1 MEENNGKKKKILIAV
16 ISGLV
21 LAGVLIFAF
30 LPDDL
35 FSEERKI
42 QKQREK
48 LENNADYSSIVEDFT
63 FESSEYEDVYT
74 NTTSIDG
81 QTQESSSTE
90 SELSESMPD
99 SLSDMK
105 PEEFADVLD
114 YSKMDFSWYTDIKY
128 DHVIDYSTWQQLS
141 LPSDKDSWNYLTT
154 FLSSASEDSTVI
166 FKKLH
171 FIKYLDTDKTCCI
184 CSFSDDD
191 TVNDNLIILK
201 NTYEP
206 FNFPPSDRDTLNF
219 SAYACNIKLQKVE
232 DVTIAYALFSSDA
245 NRTSGGDSNE

>member
-1 MEENNGKKKKILIAV
+1 MDENSGKKKKILIAV

-48 LENNADYSSIVEDFT
+48 LENNADYSSIAEEFT
-63 FESSEYEDVYT
+63 SESSEYEEAYT
-74 NTTSIDG
+74 STTE
-81 QTQESSSTE
+81 QMLESQSTE
-90 SELSESMPD
+90 PVIYESMPD
-99 SLSDMK
+99 SLSDMTPK
-105 PEEFADVLD
+105 EFADVLD

-171 FIKYLDTDKTCCI
+171 FIKYLDTEKTCCI

-206 FNFPPSDRDTLNF
+206 FNFSPNARDTLNF
-219 SAYACNIKLQKVE
+219 AAYACNIKLQKVE

>member
-1 MEENNGKKKKILIAV
+1 MNENSSKKKKILIAV

-42 QKQREK
+42 QKQRER
-48 LENNADYSSIVEDFT
+48 LESNADYSSVSEEFT
-63 FESSEYEDVYT
+63 SESSEYEEVYT
-74 NTTSIDG
+74 STTEQMSEG
-81 QTQESSSTE
+81 QFTE
-90 SELSESMPD
+90 PTFSENMLD
-99 SLSDMK
+99 SLNGMTS
-105 PEEFADVLD
+105 EEFADMLD

-141 LPSDKDSWNYLTT
+141 LPSNKDSWNYLTT

-166 FKKLH
+166 FKNLH

-191 TVNDNLIILK
+191 TVNDNMIILK

-206 FNFPPSDRDTLNF
+206 FNFSPDDRDTLNF
-219 SAYACNIKLQKVE
+219 AAYACNIKLQKVE

-245 NRTSGGDSNE
+245 SRTSGGDNDE

>member
-1 MEENNGKKKKILIAV
+1 MDENSGKKKKILIAV

-48 LENNADYSSIVEDFT
+48 LENNADYSSIAEEFT
-63 FESSEYEDVYT
+63 YESSEYEEVYT
-74 NTTSIDG
+74 STTE
-81 QTQESSSTE
+81 QMLESQSTE
-90 SELSESMPD
+90 PELSESMPD
-99 SLSDMK
+99 SLSDMT
-105 PEEFADVLD
+105 PEEFANVLD

-206 FNFPPSDRDTLNF
+206 FNFSPNARDTLNF
-219 SAYACNIKLQKVE
+219 AAYACNIKLQKVE

>member
-1 MEENNGKKKKILIAV
+1 MEENSGKKKKILIAV

-63 FESSEYEDVYT
+63 FESSEYEEVYT
-74 NTTSIDG
+74 STTEQMLESQSI
-81 QTQESSSTE
+81 E
-90 SELSESMPD
+90 SELSESMSD
-99 SLSDMK
+99 SLSDMT

-206 FNFPPSDRDTLNF
+206 FNFSPDDRDTLNF

>member
-1 MEENNGKKKKILIAV
+1 MEENNSKKKKILIAV

-48 LENNADYSSIVEDFT
+48 LENNADYSSIVEEFT
-63 FESSEYEDVYT
+63 YESSEYEEVYT
-74 NTTSIDG
+74 STTE
-81 QTQESSSTE
+81 QMLESQSTE

-99 SLSDMK
+99 SLSDMT

-171 FIKYLDTDKTCCI
+171 FIKYLDTEKTCCI

-206 FNFPPSDRDTLNF
+206 FNFSPDDRDTLNF

>member
-1 MEENNGKKKKILIAV
+1 MEENNSKNNKNKKILIAV

-63 FESSEYEDVYT
+63 FESSEYEEVYT
-74 NTTSIDG
+74 STTE
-81 QTQESSSTE
+81 QMLESQSTE
-90 SELSESMPD
+90 PELSESMPD
-99 SLSDMK
+99 SLSDMT

-206 FNFPPSDRDTLNF
+206 FNFSPNARDTLNF
-219 SAYACNIKLQKVE
+219 AAYACNIKLQKVE

>member
-1 MEENNGKKKKILIAV
+1 MDENSGKKKKILIAV

-48 LENNADYSSIVEDFT
+48 LENNADYSSIAEEFT
-63 FESSEYEDVYT
+63 YESSEYEEVYT
-74 NTTSIDG
+74 STTE
-81 QTQESSSTE
+81 QMLESQSTE
-90 SELSESMPD
+90 PELSESMPD
-99 SLSDMK
+99 SLSDMT

-128 DHVIDYSTWQQLS
+128 DHVIDYSTCQQLS

-154 FLSSASEDSTVI
+154 FLSSVSEDSTVI

-171 FIKYLDTDKTCCI
+171 FIKYLDTEKTCCI

-206 FNFPPSDRDTLNF
+206 FNFSPNARDTLNF
-219 SAYACNIKLQKVE
+219 AAYACNIKLQKVE

>member
-1 MEENNGKKKKILIAV
+1 MDENSSKKKKILIAV

-42 QKQREK
+42 QKQRER
-48 LENNADYSSIVEDFT
+48 LESNADYSSVSEEFT
-63 FESSEYEDVYT
+63 YESSEYEEVYT
-74 NTTSIDG
+74 STTEQMSEG
-81 QTQESSSTE
+81 QFTE
-90 SELSESMPD
+90 PTISENMLD
-99 SLSDMK
+99 SLNGMTS
-105 PEEFADVLD
+105 EEFADMLD

-141 LPSDKDSWNYLTT
+141 LPSNKDSWNYLTT

-166 FKKLH
+166 FKNLH

-206 FNFPPSDRDTLNF
+206 FNFSSDDRDTLNF
-219 SAYACNIKLQKVE
+219 AAYACNIKLQKVE

-245 NRTSGGDSNE
+245 SRTSGGDNDE

>member
-1 MEENNGKKKKILIAV
+1 MDENSSKKKKILIAV

-21 LAGVLIFAF
+21 LADVLIFAF

-48 LENNADYSSIVEDFT
+48 LENNVDYSSIAEEFT
-63 FESSEYEDVYT
+63 YELSDYEEVYT
-74 NTTSIDG
+74 RTTE
-81 QTQESSSTE
+81 QMLESQSTE

-99 SLSDMK
+99 SLSDMT

-128 DHVIDYSTWQQLS
+128 DHVIDYSTWQQLR

-206 FNFPPSDRDTLNF
+206 FNFSSDDRDTLNF

>member
-1 MEENNGKKKKILIAV
+1 MEENSGKKKKILIAV

-63 FESSEYEDVYT
+63 FESSEYEEVYT
-74 NTTSIDG
+74 STTEQMLESQSI
-81 QTQESSSTE
+81 E

-99 SLSDMK
+99 SLSDMT

-206 FNFPPSDRDTLNF
+206 FNFSPDDRDTLNF

>member
-1 MEENNGKKKKILIAV
+1 MDENSGKKKKILIAV

-21 LAGVLIFAF
+21 LVGVLIFAF

-48 LENNADYSSIVEDFT
+48 LENNADYSSIAEEFT
-63 FESSEYEDVYT
+63 SESSEYEEVYT
-74 NTTSIDG
+74 STTE
-81 QTQESSSTE
+81 QMLESQSTE

-99 SLSDMK
+99 SLSDMT
-105 PEEFADVLD
+105 PEEFADVID

-171 FIKYLDTDKTCCI
+171 FIKYLDTEKTCCI

-206 FNFPPSDRDTLNF
+206 FNFSPDDRDTLNF

-232 DVTIAYALFSSDA
+232 DVTIAYVLFSSDA

>member
-1 MEENNGKKKKILIAV
+1 MEENNSKKKKILIAV

-48 LENNADYSSIVEDFT
+48 LENNADYSSVSEEFT
-63 FESSEYEDVYT
+63 YESSEYEEVYT
-74 NTTSIDG
+74 STTE
-81 QTQESSSTE
+81 QMLESQFTE

-99 SLSDMK
+99 SLSDMT

-141 LPSDKDSWNYLTT
+141 LPSDNDSWNYLTT

-171 FIKYLDTDKTCCI
+171 FIKYLDTEKTCCI

-206 FNFPPSDRDTLNF
+206 FNFSPDDRDTLNF

>member
-1 MEENNGKKKKILIAV
+1 MDENSGKKKKILIAV

-48 LENNADYSSIVEDFT
+48 LENNADYSSIAEEFT
-63 FESSEYEDVYT
+63 YESSEYEEVYT
-74 NTTSIDG
+74 STTE
-81 QTQESSSTE
+81 QMLESQSTE
-90 SELSESMPD
+90 PELSESMPD
-99 SLSDMK
+99 SLSDMT

-171 FIKYLDTDKTCCI
+171 FIKYLDTEKTCCI

-201 NTYEP
+201 NTYES
-206 FNFPPSDRDTLNF
+206 FNFSPNARDTLNF
-219 SAYACNIKLQKVE
+219 AAYACNIKLQKVE

>member
-1 MEENNGKKKKILIAV
+1 MDENSSKKKKILIAV

-21 LAGVLIFAF
+21 LVGVLIFAF

-42 QKQREK
+42 KKQQEK
-48 LENNADYSSIVEDFT
+48 LESNADYSSIAEEFT
-63 FESSEYEDVYT
+63 YESSDYEEVYT
-74 NTTSIDG
+74 STTEKMLEG
-81 QTQESSSTE
+81 QFTYPTI
-90 SELSESMPD
+90 SENMLD
-99 SLSDMK
+99 SLSGVTQ
-105 PEEFADVLD
+105 EEFIDMLD

-141 LPSDKDSWNYLTT
+141 LPSNKDSWNYLTT

-166 FKKLH
+166 FKNLH
-171 FIKYLDTDKTCCI
+171 FIEYLDTDKTCCI

-206 FNFPPSDRDTLNF
+206 FNFSPDDRDTLNF
-219 SAYACNIKLQKVE
+219 AAYACNIKLQKVE

-245 NRTSGGDSNE
+245 SRTSGGDSDE

>member
-1 MEENNGKKKKILIAV
+1 MDENSSKKKKILIAV

-35 FSEERKI
+35 FNEERKI

-48 LENNADYSSIVEDFT
+48 LENNADYSSVSEEFT
-63 FESSEYEDVYT
+63 YESSEYEEVYT
-74 NTTSIDG
+74 STTE
-81 QTQESSSTE
+81 QMLESQFTE

-99 SLSDMK
+99 SLSDMT

-141 LPSDKDSWNYLTT
+141 LPSDNDSWNYLTT

-171 FIKYLDTDKTCCI
+171 FIKYLDTEKTCCI

-206 FNFPPSDRDTLNF
+206 FNFSPDDRDTLNF

>member
-1 MEENNGKKKKILIAV
+1 MDENSSKKKKILIAV

-35 FSEERKI
+35 FNEERKI

-48 LENNADYSSIVEDFT
+48 LENNADYSSVSEEFT
-63 FESSEYEDVYT
+63 YESSEYEEVYT
-74 NTTSIDG
+74 STTEQMLESQSI
-81 QTQESSSTE
+81 E

-99 SLSDMK
+99 SLSDMT

-171 FIKYLDTDKTCCI
+171 FIKYLDTEKTCCI

-206 FNFPPSDRDTLNF
+206 FNFSPDDRDTLNF
-219 SAYACNIKLQKVE
+219 SAYACNIKLQRVE

>member
-1 MEENNGKKKKILIAV
+1 MEENSGKKKKILIAV

-48 LENNADYSSIVEDFT
+48 LENNVDYSSIAEEFT
-63 FESSEYEDVYT
+63 SESSEYEDVYT
-74 NTTSIDG
+74 NTTSIDE
-81 QTQESSSTE
+81 QTQESLSTE
-90 SELSESMPD
+90 LELSESMPD
-99 SLSDMK
+99 SLSDMT

-171 FIKYLDTDKTCCI
+171 FIKYLDTEKTCCI

-206 FNFPPSDRDTLNF
+206 FNFSPDDRDTLNF

>member
-1 MEENNGKKKKILIAV
+1 MEENNSKKKKILIAV

-48 LENNADYSSIVEDFT
+48 LENNAGYNSIAEEFT
-63 FESSEYEDVYT
+63 YESSEYEDVYT
-74 NTTSIDG
+74 NITSIDG
-81 QTQESSSTE
+81 QMQESSSTE
-90 SELSESMPD
+90 SELSESIPD
-99 SLSDMK
+99 SLSDMT

-171 FIKYLDTDKTCCI
+171 FIKYLDTEKTCCI

-206 FNFPPSDRDTLNF
+206 FNFSPDDRDTLNF

>member
-1 MEENNGKKKKILIAV
+1 MDENSGKKKKILIAV

-48 LENNADYSSIVEDFT
+48 LENNADYSSIAEEFT
-63 FESSEYEDVYT
+63 YESSEYEDVYT
-74 NTTSIDG
+74 NTTSIDW
-81 QTQESSSTE
+81 QTQESSYTE
-90 SELSESMPD
+90 SELSESMSD
-99 SLSDMK
+99 SLSNMT

-206 FNFPPSDRDTLNF
+206 FNFSPDDRDTLNF

>member
-1 MEENNGKKKKILIAV
+1 MEENNSKKKKILMAV

-21 LAGVLIFAF
+21 LVGVLIFAF

-48 LENNADYSSIVEDFT
+48 LENNADYSSIAEEFT
-63 FESSEYEDVYT
+63 SESSEYEEVYT
-74 NTTSIDG
+74 STTE
-81 QTQESSSTE
+81 QMLESQSTE

-99 SLSDMK
+99 SLSDMT

-206 FNFPPSDRDTLNF
+206 FNFFSPNARDTLNF
-219 SAYACNIKLQKVE
+219 AAYACNIKLQKVE

>member
-1 MEENNGKKKKILIAV
+1 MDENSSKKKKILIAV

-35 FSEERKI
+35 FNEERKI

-48 LENNADYSSIVEDFT
+48 LENNADYSSVSEEFT
-63 FESSEYEDVYT
+63 YESSEYEEVYT
-74 NTTSIDG
+74 STTE
-81 QTQESSSTE
+81 QMLESQFTE

-99 SLSDMK
+99 SLSDMT

-141 LPSDKDSWNYLTT
+141 LPSDNDSWNYLTT

-171 FIKYLDTDKTCCI
+171 FIKYLDTEKTCCI

-201 NTYEP
+201 NTYEH
-206 FNFPPSDRDTLNF
+206 FNFSPDDRDTLNF

>member
-1 MEENNGKKKKILIAV
+1 MDENSGKKKKILIAV

-21 LAGVLIFAF
+21 LAVVLIFAF

-48 LENNADYSSIVEDFT
+48 LENNADYSSIAEEFT
-63 FESSEYEDVYT
+63 YESSEYEEVYT
-74 NTTSIDG
+74 STTE
-81 QTQESSSTE
+81 QMLESQYTE
-90 SELSESMPD
+90 PELSESMPD
-99 SLSDMK
+99 SLSDMT

-206 FNFPPSDRDTLNF
+206 FNFSPDDRDTLNF

-245 NRTSGGDSNE
+245 SRTSGGDSNE

>member
-206 FNFPPSDRDTLNF
+206 FNFSPSDRDTLNF

>member
-1 MEENNGKKKKILIAV
+1 MDENSGKKKKILIAV

-48 LENNADYSSIVEDFT
+48 LENNADYSSIAEEFT
-63 FESSEYEDVYT
+63 YESSEYEEVYT
-74 NTTSIDG
+74 STTE
-81 QTQESSSTE
+81 QMLESKSTE
-90 SELSESMPD
+90 PELSESMPD
-99 SLSDMK
+99 SLSDMT

-171 FIKYLDTDKTCCI
+171 FIKYLDTEKTCCI

-206 FNFPPSDRDTLNF
+206 FNFSPNARDTLNF
-219 SAYACNIKLQKVE
+219 AAYACNIKLQKVE

>member
-1 MEENNGKKKKILIAV
+1 MDENSGKKKKILIAV

-48 LENNADYSSIVEDFT
+48 LENNADYSSIAEEFT
-63 FESSEYEDVYT
+63 YESSEYEEVYT
-74 NTTSIDG
+74 STTE
-81 QTQESSSTE
+81 QMLESQSTE
-90 SELSESMPD
+90 PELSESMPD
-99 SLSDMK
+99 SLSDMT

-171 FIKYLDTDKTCCI
+171 FIKYLDTEKTCCI

-206 FNFPPSDRDTLNF
+206 FNFSPNARDTLNF
-219 SAYACNIKLQKVE
+219 AAYACNIKLQKVE
-232 DVTIAYALFSSDA
+232 DVTIAYALFSSDV

>member
-1 MEENNGKKKKILIAV
+1 MDENSSKKKKILIAV

-63 FESSEYEDVYT
+63 FESSEYEEVYT
-74 NTTSIDG
+74 STTE
-81 QTQESSSTE
+81 QMLESQSTE

-99 SLSDMK
+99 SLSDMT

-154 FLSSASEDSTVI
+154 FLSSVSEDSTVI

-206 FNFPPSDRDTLNF
+206 FNFSPDDRDTLNF

>member
-1 MEENNGKKKKILIAV
+1 MEENSSKKKKILIAV

-48 LENNADYSSIVEDFT
+48 LENNADYSSIAEEFT
-63 FESSEYEDVYT
+63 SESSEYEEVYT
-74 NTTSIDG
+74 STTE
-81 QTQESSSTE
+81 QMLESQSTE

-99 SLSDMK
+99 SLSDMT
-105 PEEFADVLD
+105 PDEFADVLD

-171 FIKYLDTDKTCCI
+171 FIKYLDTEKTCCI

-206 FNFPPSDRDTLNF
+206 FNFSQDDRDTLNF
-219 SAYACNIKLQKVE
+219 SAYSCNIKLQKVE

-245 NRTSGGDSNE
+245 SRTSGGDSNE

>member
-1 MEENNGKKKKILIAV
+1 MDENSSKKKKILIAV

-42 QKQREK
+42 QKQRER
-48 LENNADYSSIVEDFT
+48 LESNADYSSIAEEFT
-63 FESSEYEDVYT
+63 YESSEYEEVYT
-74 NTTSIDG
+74 STTE
-81 QTQESSSTE
+81 QMLESQSTE

-99 SLSDMK
+99 SLSDMT
-105 PEEFADVLD
+105 PEEFADMLD

-141 LPSDKDSWNYLTT
+141 LPSNKDSWNYLTT

-166 FKKLH
+166 FKNLH
-171 FIKYLDTDKTCCI
+171 FIKYLDTEKTCCI

-206 FNFPPSDRDTLNF
+206 FNFSSDDRDTLNF
-219 SAYACNIKLQKVE
+219 AAYACNIKLQKVE

-245 NRTSGGDSNE
+245 SRTSGGDSNE

>member
-1 MEENNGKKKKILIAV
+1 MDENSSKKKKILIAV

-48 LENNADYSSIVEDFT
+48 LESNADYSSIAEEFT
-63 FESSEYEDVYT
+63 YESSDYEEVYT
-74 NTTSIDG
+74 STTEKMSEG
-81 QTQESSSTE
+81 QFTYPTI
-90 SELSESMPD
+90 SENMLD
-99 SLSDMK
+99 SLSGVTQ
-105 PEEFADVLD
+105 EEFIDMLD

-141 LPSDKDSWNYLTT
+141 LPSNKDSWNYLTT

-166 FKKLH
+166 FKNLH

-206 FNFPPSDRDTLNF
+206 FNFSPDDRDTLNF
-219 SAYACNIKLQKVE
+219 AAYACNIKLQKVE
-232 DVTIAYALFSSDA
+232 DITIAYALFSSDA
-245 NRTSGGDSNE
+245 SRTSGGDSNE

>member
-1 MEENNGKKKKILIAV
+1 MDENSSKKKKILIAV

-35 FSEERKI
+35 FNEERKI

-48 LENNADYSSIVEDFT
+48 LENNADYSSASEEFT
-63 FESSEYEDVYT
+63 YESSEYEEVYT
-74 NTTSIDG
+74 STTE
-81 QTQESSSTE
+81 QMLESQFTE

-99 SLSDMK
+99 SLSDMT

-141 LPSDKDSWNYLTT
+141 LPSDNDSWNYLTT

-171 FIKYLDTDKTCCI
+171 FIKYLDTEKTCCI

-206 FNFPPSDRDTLNF
+206 FNFSPDDRDTLNF

>member
-1 MEENNGKKKKILIAV
+1 MDENSSKKKKILIAV

-35 FSEERKI
+35 FNEERKI

-48 LENNADYSSIVEDFT
+48 LENNADYSSVSEEFT
-63 FESSEYEDVYT
+63 YESSEYEEVYT
-74 NTTSIDG
+74 STTE
-81 QTQESSSTE
+81 QMLESQFTE

-99 SLSDMK
+99 SLSDMT

-141 LPSDKDSWNYLTT
+141 LPSDNDSWNYLTT

-171 FIKYLDTDKTCCI
+171 FIKYLDTEKTCCI

-206 FNFPPSDRDTLNF
+206 FNFSPDDRDTLNF
-219 SAYACNIKLQKVE
+219 SSYACNIKLQKVE

>member
-1 MEENNGKKKKILIAV
+1 MDENSSKKKKILIAV

-48 LENNADYSSIVEDFT
+48 LENNADYSSIVEEFT
-63 FESSEYEDVYT
+63 YESSEYEEVYT
-74 NTTSIDG
+74 STTE
-81 QTQESSSTE
+81 QMLESQSTE

-99 SLSDMK
+99 SLSDMT

-171 FIKYLDTDKTCCI
+171 FIKYLDTEKTCCI

-206 FNFPPSDRDTLNF
+206 FNFSPDDRDTLNF

>member
-1 MEENNGKKKKILIAV
+1 MEENNSKKKKILIAV
-16 ISGLV
+16 ISVLV

-42 QKQREK
+42 HKQREK
-48 LENNADYSSIVEDFT
+48 LENNADYSSIAEEFT
-63 FESSEYEDVYT
+63 SESSEYEEVYT
-74 NTTSIDG
+74 STTE
-81 QTQESSSTE
+81 QMLESQSTE

-99 SLSDMK
+99 SLSDMT
-105 PEEFADVLD
+105 PDEFADVLD

-206 FNFPPSDRDTLNF
+206 FNFSPDDRDTLNF

-245 NRTSGGDSNE
+245 SRTSGGDSNE

>member
-1 MEENNGKKKKILIAV
+1 MEENSGKKKKILIAV

-63 FESSEYEDVYT
+63 FESSEYEEVYT
-74 NTTSIDG
+74 STTEQMLESQSI
-81 QTQESSSTE
+81 E

-99 SLSDMK
+99 SLSDMT

-201 NTYEP
+201 NTYES
-206 FNFPPSDRDTLNF
+206 FNFSPNARDTLNF
-219 SAYACNIKLQKVE
+219 AAYACNIKLQKVE

>member
-1 MEENNGKKKKILIAV
+1 MEENSGKKKKILIAV

-48 LENNADYSSIVEDFT
+48 LENNADYSSIAEEFT
-63 FESSEYEDVYT
+63 SESSEYEEVYT
-74 NTTSIDG
+74 STTE
-81 QTQESSSTE
+81 QMLESQSTE

-99 SLSDMK
+99 FLSDMT

-141 LPSDKDSWNYLTT
+141 LPSDSDSWNYLTT

-184 CSFSDDD
+184 CSLSDDD

-206 FNFPPSDRDTLNF
+206 FNFSPNARDTLNF
-219 SAYACNIKLQKVE
+219 AAYACNIKLQKVE

>member
-1 MEENNGKKKKILIAV
+1 MEENSGKKKKILIAV

-63 FESSEYEDVYT
+63 FESSEYEEVYT
-74 NTTSIDG
+74 STTE
-81 QTQESSSTE
+81 QMLESQSTE

-99 SLSDMK
+99 SLSDMT

-206 FNFPPSDRDTLNF
+206 FNFSPDDRDTLNF

-245 NRTSGGDSNE
+245 SRTSGGDSNE

>member
-48 LENNADYSSIVEDFT
+48 LENNAGYNSIAEEFT
-63 FESSEYEDVYT
+63 YESSEYEDVYT
-74 NTTSIDG
+74 NITSIDG
-81 QTQESSSTE
+81 QMQESSSTE

-99 SLSDMK
+99 SLSDMTL
-105 PEEFADVLD
+105 EEFADVLD

-128 DHVIDYSTWQQLS
+128 DHVIDYSTWQQLR

-206 FNFPPSDRDTLNF
+206 FNFSPDDRDTLNF

-245 NRTSGGDSNE
+245 SRTSGGDSNE

>member
-1 MEENNGKKKKILIAV
+1 MEENSGKKKKILIAV

-63 FESSEYEDVYT
+63 FESSEYEEVYT
-74 NTTSIDG
+74 STTE
-81 QTQESSSTE
+81 QMLESQSTE

-99 SLSDMK
+99 SLSDMT

-206 FNFPPSDRDTLNF
+206 FNFSPDDRDTLNF

>member
-1 MEENNGKKKKILIAV
+1 MDENSSKKKKILIAV

-35 FSEERKI
+35 FNEERKI

-48 LENNADYSSIVEDFT
+48 LENNADYSSVSEEFT
-63 FESSEYEDVYT
+63 YESSEYEEVYT
-74 NTTSIDG
+74 STTE
-81 QTQESSSTE
+81 QMLESQSTE

-99 SLSDMK
+99 SLSDMT

-171 FIKYLDTDKTCCI
+171 FIKYLDTEKTCCI

-206 FNFPPSDRDTLNF
+206 FNFSPDDRDTLNF